1 MEKRYS
7 VQLKIV
13 GLLCLFSLISFEVR
27 AQWKLLKELPA
38 TYAVFITKSG
48 NMLMSDFLM
57 DIDPKTGAILR
68 PGKGGIYLS
77 KDKGESW
84 KKVDAPDYSYN
95 KFYEFGDYVFAGGSA
110 GRIARSSDSGETWE
124 LLNYTL
130 PLAGIVDNT
139 AIEQT
144 SCYAMEYHNG
154 KLFIGDFNGGG
165 VLYSEDMGET
175 WSLTERSSLK
185 VETPSGVVVENIYS
199 LAAFNG
205 KLYAFGVYYIFEY
218 VDEYNL
224 WMIKRSDSNFMCQTM
239 VFKDKLYG
247 GRSVMN
253 QGEQSAFLER
263 TSDGETW
270 EWVPRPKGQRDN
282 NVRVINHDEN
292 NIYVG
297 LQTKGIYYT
306 DNEGET
312 WAEISEGLPPYAE
325 DFTEEYISPLQIAVD
340 DEFIYVA
347 MYEDAFYSDRKV
359 SGVYRFAKKNLP
371 PTPSAIRNLSADADF
386 QVFAN
391 DSYLQ
396 IKGNMEFTISVFDMY
411 GKHVDVNVQDGN
423 MDIRNLASGV
433 YVYELITKDG
443 KAVGKF
449 LKK

>member
-1 MEKRYS
+1 MKKTYS
-7 VQLKIV
+7 GKLKIA
-13 GLLCLFSLISFEVR
+13 GLICLFSLISFEIH
-27 AQWKLLKELPA
+27 AQWKLLKDLPA

-57 DIDPKTGAILR
+57 NIDPQTGVLLR
-68 PGKGGIYLS
+68 PGNGGIYLS
-77 KDKGESW
+77 KNKGDTW
-84 KKVDAPDYSYN
+84 NKLDVPDYSYN
-95 KFYEFGDYVFAGGSA
+95 KFYEFGKYVYAAGSA
-110 GRIARSSDSGETWE
+110 GRIARSADSGETWE
-124 LLNYTL
+124 MLNYTL
-130 PLAGIVDNT
+130 PLQGEVDNT
-139 AIEQT
+139 AIEMT

-154 KLFIGDFNGGG
+154 KLFIGDYNGGG

-175 WSLTERSSLK
+175 WSLTNRSSLK
-185 VETPSGVVVENIYS
+185 VETPSGVVVENIYNLVS
-199 LAAFNG
+199 FNG

-224 WMIKRSDSNFMCQTM
+224 WMIKRSDSNFMCQATI
-239 VFKDKLYG
+239 FKDKLYA

-263 TSDGETW
+263 TADGETW
-270 EWVPRPKGQRDN
+270 EWVPRPEGQRDN

-292 NIYVG
+292 NLYVG
-297 LQTKGIYYT
+297 LQTKGMYYT

-340 DEFIYVA
+340 DEYIYVA
-347 MYEDAFYSDRKV
+347 MFEEEFYADRKA
-359 SGVYRFAKKNLP
+359 SGVYRFAKKDLP
-371 PTPSAIRNLSADADF
+371 PTPSAIRNLSTDADF
-386 QVFAN
+386 QVIAG

-411 GKHVDVNVQDGN
+411 GKQVHANVQDGKI
-423 MDIRNLASGV
+423 DIQNLASGV
-433 YVYELITKDG
+433 YVYELATKDG